1 MTSNSIDKTK
11 LKGLVI
17 AIDGPAGSGKSTTAK
32 ILAEKLG
39 YVYLDTGAMYR
50 ALTLAAI
57 RQNTA
62 PSNAVKLAEMARAL
76 PLKFVPFEGKNK
88 VFIGDE
94 EVTSQI
100 RTPDITRNVSEI
112 SAHPEVR
119 KAMVEKQK
127 AIGKNG
133 SIVAEGRDTTTVVFP
148 DADIKIYM
156 DASVEERARRR
167 VLDLEAM
174 GIETSLDEQIKEI
187 NRRDGLDSN
196 RAHSPLRQAIDAV
209 VVDTTRLT
217 IEGEVKRILDL
228 VYELVNEK

>member
-1 MTSNSIDKTK
+1 MNPNDIDKNK

-50 ALTLAAI
+50 ALTLEAL
-57 RQNTA
+57 RNNVA
-62 PSNAVKLAEMARAL
+62 PSNVAKLTEMARAL
-76 PLKFVPFEGKNK
+76 PLRFAPIDGVNR

-94 EVTSQI
+94 DVTTQI
-100 RTPDITRNVSEI
+100 RNPETTRIVSEI
-112 SAHPEVR
+112 SAHREVR
-119 KAMVEKQK
+119 LAMVEKQK
-127 AIGKNG
+127 AMGKNG

-167 VLDLEAM
+167 VLDMKAM
-174 GIETSLDEQIKEI
+174 GIETTIAEQITEI

-217 IEGEVKRILDL
+217 IDGEVNRILQL
-228 VYELVNEK
+228 VHETVRDQ